1 MLLAQGRF
9 WRADLKKARDA
20 VSVSPVKESLPGDL
34 EDIRDLRI
42 EIPLR
47 EWHRLVRGLRAD
59 RKLLGGILLDFAKP
73 KDHVAS
79 AVAHDRLFHALQRLV
94 SDTTHSL
101 VEEELLTLTPSRE
114 ES

>member
-9 WRADLKKARDA
+9 WRADLKKGGDA
-20 VSVSPVKESLPGDL
+20 VILAPLKETLPADL
-34 EDIRDLRI
+34 EELRDLRF
-42 EIPLR
+42 EVPLR

-73 KDHVAS
+73 KDHVAG

-94 SDTTHSL
+94 ADATQTL
-101 VEEELLTLTPSRE
+101 VEEDVLTLVPVQGKS
-114 ES
+114 